1 MKDKN
6 KVKKTDFIK
15 NKAKRCKLIIHCH
28 CSCNFIKTTK
38 KYTMFSFK
46 IPLLFDDAIHSKVY
60 LQVYQMVHIVHILV
74 IQSGFVTV
82 RVSLKCSRFNHAFAV
97 YQLVLLGLLF
107 CLNGVIL
114 CLPHNVIGLAYGGL
128 TSFGQRFLYVVQNVL
143 SRAVYY
149 LHC

>member
-1 MKDKN
+1 
-6 KVKKTDFIK
+6 
-15 NKAKRCKLIIHCH
+15 
-28 CSCNFIKTTK
+28 
-38 KYTMFSFK
+38 
-46 IPLLFDDAIHSKVY
+46 
-60 LQVYQMVHIVHILV
+60 MVHIGHILV
-74 IQSGFVTV
+74 IQSGFETV

-143 SRAVYY
+143 FEYGKVELFTTFAVERNPSDFTFMFT
-149 LHC
+149 LFGLVAIVLWSTRSKLCNGGPLA